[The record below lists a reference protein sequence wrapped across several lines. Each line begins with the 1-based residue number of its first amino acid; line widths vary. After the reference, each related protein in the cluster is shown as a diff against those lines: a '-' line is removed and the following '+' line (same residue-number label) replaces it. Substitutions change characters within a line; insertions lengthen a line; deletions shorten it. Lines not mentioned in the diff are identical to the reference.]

1 MAKQSVYTGK
11 KSAGGSVQI
20 SDLVKSIAAYQRTQ
34 SIPADLKA
42 LVAELKRR
50 V

>member
-20 SDLVKSIAAYQRTQ
+20 SDLVKSIAAYRGGGGV
-34 SIPADLKA
+34 PADLKA